1 MSPSEFYFNPF
12 DPEFRANPYPY
23 FPMLLDGP
31 PRQLDLFM
39 PTTLVARHADV
50 SAVLR
55 DHERFSVRRPEILT
69 RARIDPFG
77 GAPTILTADPP
88 VHTRLRRLVN
98 KVFTPSRVKNL
109 EERIREITDELLDKS
124 AHDGE
129 LEAMIEL
136 ANPLPVI
143 VIAELL
149 GISPD
154 DHERFKQWSNDL
166 IGSFGRDLLTGP
178 SPEGIAAKDALRSYL
193 AAAIDARRATPS
205 DDLIGALVSA
215 RDENDALTEDELL
228 AFVVLLLLGGN
239 ETTTN
244 LIGNG
249 LLALAT
255 HPEQQQRLRERPEL
269 LPTAV
274 EELLRYDPPVQMT
287 VRTPVAATE
296 VGGTKISPDSL
307 VFVLI
312 AAANRDPA
320 KFSDPEALDIG
331 REPNDH
337 LSFGGGIHFCLGAP
351 LTRLEGAIAIDAVL
365 KKYSR
370 LRLVNPDE
378 KLEYRG
384 SIALRGLSTLR
395 LSVG

>member
-1 MSPSEFYFNPF
+1 MSRSKFYFDPF

-23 FPMLLDGP
+23 FPALLDGP

-39 PTTLVARHADV
+39 PATVVARHADV
-50 SAVLR
+50 AAVLR
-55 DHERFSVRRPEILT
+55 DHERFSVRRPDILT
-69 RARIDPFG
+69 RARMDPFG

-88 VHTRLRRLVN
+88 VHTRLRRLVS
-98 KVFTPSRVKNL
+98 KAFTPSRVR
-109 EERIREITDELLDKS
+109 EIEGRIREITNDLLDN
-124 AHDGE
+124 AARDGE
-129 LEAMIEL
+129 LEVMSQL

-149 GISPD
+149 GVSPD

-166 IGSFGRDLLTGP
+166 IGSFGRDLATGP
-178 SPEGIAAKDALRSYL
+178 SAEGIAAKDKLRNYF
-193 AAAIDARRATPS
+193 AAAIHSRRAQPS
-205 DDLIGALVSA
+205 DDLIGALVTA

-228 AFVVLLLLGGN
+228 AFVVLLLLAGN

-244 LIGNG
+244 IIGNG
-249 LLALAT
+249 LLLLAR
-255 HPEQQQRLRERPEL
+255 HPEQQQRLRQGPEL
-269 LPTAV
+269 LSKAV
-274 EELLRYDPPVQMT
+274 EEILRYDPPVQMT
-287 VRTPVAATE
+287 VRTPIRATE
-296 VGGTKISPDSL
+296 VGGTKITLDSL

-320 KFSDPEALDIG
+320 QFPHPEVFDIG
-331 REPNDH
+331 RSPNEH

-351 LTRLEGAIAIDAVL
+351 LSRLEGAIAIDAVL
-365 KKYSR
+365 KKYAR
-370 LRLVNPDE
+370 FTLADPDE